1 MKKIFA
7 TTMALLVC
15 AVFCCSAEL
24 FAQDAKDG
32 ATTDALAL
40 MNETHQAL
48 YYAADGGKGLVTMTL
63 TDKKGRSRER
73 EFWMFRT
80 DIADMGDQNYYVYF
94 TKPSDVK
101 RTAVLTKKH
110 AEGDDDR
117 WLYIPSV
124 DLVKRIAASDTRS
137 RFVGSDFTY
146 EDVSGRLPQLDNNE
160 LLPEEEIN
168 GKKLTV
174 IKSTP
179 LKPKKASF
187 AWKITWIDPV
197 NKLPIKEEYFNKKG
211 KLIRK
216 MTVDKVEVIDGVP
229 TAMSRTMV
237 EMKSNHTTTIAFAS
251 VSYEVELEA
260 KKYTERLL
268 KNPPA
273 SLR

>member
-1 MKKIFA
+1 MKSAIRKSTVVGLGA
-7 TTMALLVC
+7 LVC
-15 AVFCCSAEL
+15 AAGFL
-24 FAQDAKDG
+24 YAQE
-32 ATTDALAL
+32 TPDALAI
-40 MNETHQAL
+40 MNQTHQAL
-48 YYAADGGKGLVTMTL
+48 YYAADGGKGQVTMTL

-94 TKPSDVK
+94 TKPSDVR
-101 RTAVLTKKH
+101 RTTVLTLKH

-146 EDVSGRLPQLDNNE
+146 EDVSGRLPKLDNNE
-160 LLPEEEIN
+160 LMPEEELD
-168 GKKLTV
+168 GKKVTV
-174 IKSTP
+174 VKSTP
-179 LKPKKASF
+179 LEPKKASF
-187 AWKITWIDPV
+187 AWKITWIDPA
-197 NKLPIKEEYFNKKG
+197 NKLPIKEEYFDKKG
-211 KLIRK
+211 KLIRR
-216 MTVDKVEVIDGVP
+216 MTVDKVEVIDEIP

-237 EMKSNHTTTIAFAS
+237 DLKSNHSTTITFTS

-260 KKYTERLL
+260 DQYKERLL